1 RAAWHGVIRPAIDAF
16 GRAVRFLYERFIRPA
31 VDRIR
36 NVWRGLSEIFR
47 NVWRNNIK
55 PVLDAFGRFVTRTLP
70 DMISRGVD
78 ALGRAWRSISYM
90 FRSPIIWVINTVWND
105 GLRRGFDGIARA
117 VNSDARIPSIP
128 NIPASAEA

>member
-1 RAAWHGVIRPAIDAF
+1 
-16 GRAVRFLYERFIRPA
+16 VRFLYERFIRPA

-78 ALGRAWRSISYM
+78 ALGRAWRSIANK
-90 FRSPIIWVINTVWND
+90 FRSPINWEIGRACNADRKSDVSGNNNAPTQR
-105 GLRRGFDGIARA
+105 RRGQRA
-117 VNSDARIPSIP
+117 
-128 NIPASAEA
+128 